1 MWFACFPLTI
11 KRSMRLNQEML
22 VIVFFAGRAVA
33 ADSVEVTP
41 TGRLHVD
48 YAHHDSAVAQF
59 DDKALVRRAEFGLR
73 GEFGS
78 HWSAKIV
85 YDFARGG
92 SFKDIYL
99 RYRGWDRT
107 KLTLGQFK
115 VPFGLEQLTSD
126 NDITFMERALPTEAF
141 KLSRRKAIGLQSS
154 DANYTWEAMG
164 FGSSVEGEGGNG
176 AAARFT
182 FNPIK
187 EGDILVHV
195 GLAALTQRPKDAVN
209 IGARQEA
216 LPTDIRLVRTG
227 QIGTVT
233 RMNQLGVEAAWK
245 EGPFSIQSEWM
256 QTRLSRRS
264 SEPDV
269 SFHGW
274 YVAGNWVLSGE
285 SRGYQDG
292 VFKSVVPVGKAGA
305 WELAVRYSR
314 ISLNG
319 GQIRGGKEDNVT
331 FGLNW
336 YFNEHLRL
344 MADYVMVNSDRRG
357 VSDNPNILDVRAQ
370 IAF

>member
-48 YAHHDSAVAQF
+48 YAHHDSDVAQF

-126 NDITFMERALPTEAF
+126 NDITFSERALPTEAF
-141 KLSRRKAIGLQSS
+141 RLSRRNAIGLQSS
-154 DANYTWEAMG
+154 DANYT
-164 FGSSVEGEGGNG
+164 
-176 AAARFT
+176 
-182 FNPIK
+182 
-187 EGDILVHV
+187 
-195 GLAALTQRPKDAVN
+195 
-209 IGARQEA
+209 
-216 LPTDIRLVRTG
+216 
-227 QIGTVT
+227 
-233 RMNQLGVEAAWK
+233 
-245 EGPFSIQSEWM
+245 
-256 QTRLSRRS
+256 
-264 SEPDV
+264 
-269 SFHGW
+269 
-274 YVAGNWVLSGE
+274 
-285 SRGYQDG
+285 
-292 VFKSVVPVGKAGA
+292 
-305 WELAVRYSR
+305 
-314 ISLNG
+314 
-319 GQIRGGKEDNVT
+319 
-331 FGLNW
+331 
-336 YFNEHLRL
+336 
-344 MADYVMVNSDRRG
+344 
-357 VSDNPNILDVRAQ
+357 
-370 IAF
+370 